1 MESNIEK
8 IVAEFATNIF
18 DNIISIKKNLKTV
31 KDKIQVLRDIY
42 SDLIEQNNHKQI
54 FLFCLESFNFQNKTL
69 LYESEHLNKT
79 FSILLNRTYRDY
91 YKLYNIILKI
101 FDEYKLENKTQK
113 KHPEYRDLDIN
124 TDFTLEQITNIHDDV
139 IYLTCVLIDKYKE
152 GVILI
157 NKYKAQSK
165 TGIYI
170 INLINTIEYDNAI
183 LKDQIDLYIN
193 YLFFFQD
200 TQNTYF
206 SKLYNKLSGFLN
218 EIEKDINLQNG
229 NVEDDDFGVSGEE
242 LNVSEATNVVTVKSE
257 ASKAINRVPVS
268 EASKAINIV
277 PVSEATVKSEVTAS
291 EATNIVTAN
300 EATNTM
306 TANIVTAN
314 EATVKSEVTSNEAIN
329 TVTVSEVTA
338 NEVTNIVTAS
348 EATVKSEATV
358 SEATVSEAT
367 VSEVTASEVTANE
380 ATNIVT
386 ESEATIEESTST
398 NENIGI
404 EINEQPKPIVQKPP
418 VRRTGKRGMFG

>member
-206 SKLYNKLSGFLN
+206 SKLYNKLLGFLN

-268 EASKAINIV
+268 EATVKSEVTASEV
-277 PVSEATVKSEVTAS
+277 TASEATVNELTSNETTVKSEVTAS
-291 EATNIVTAN
+291 EATNIVTA
-300 EATNTM
+300 
-306 TANIVTAN
+306 
-314 EATVKSEVTSNEAIN
+314 
-329 TVTVSEVTA
+329 
-338 NEVTNIVTAS
+338 S

-358 SEATVSEAT
+358 NEATVSEVTASEAT
-367 VSEVTASEVTANE
+367 NIVTESEVTASEVTANE